1 MVVSKV
7 HRACWSLQLMLA
19 CTLGGPSFAAL
30 GQDPVLEYQV
40 KAAYLFNF
48 AKFFE
53 WPAEAFVGRAAPLTL
68 CIAGRDPFGTALSAF
83 EGRLVQ
89 TRELR
94 VRRGVTAQELPGCHM
109 LFLAESEERRVQQF
123 LRVAATRPI
132 VTVSDIDGFMDA
144 GGVIGLVDAEQRIQ
158 FEVNLASL
166 KQANLRM
173 NFQLL
178 RLARNTRGKGQ

>member
-1 MVVSKV
+1 MAVKKT
-7 HRACWSLQLMLA
+7 HRGCWALLLA
-19 CTLGGPSFAAL
+19 CALGGPAPAAL
-30 GQDPVLEYQV
+30 GQDPALEYQV

-53 WPAEAFVGRAAPLTL
+53 WPAEAFAGRAAPLTL

-89 TRELR
+89 ARPLR

-109 LFLAESEERRVQQF
+109 LFLAESEERRMQQF
-123 LRVAATRPI
+123 LRVAAARPI

-144 GGVIGLVDAEQRIQ
+144 GGSIGLVDAEQRIQ

-166 KQANLRM
+166 KQANVRM

-178 RLARNTRGKGQ
+178 GLARNTRGKGQ